1 MKRTFRY
8 AGKGHTVITLP
19 GATEETKVR
28 TGETVTV
35 EFAEPHMAHPGY
47 ARYLNI
53 NGFREAGETAQA
65 VASVSSPEKPKRPK
79 K

>member
-8 AGKGHTVITLP
+8 AGKGETLILLP
-19 GATEETKVR
+19 GATEKTKVR
-28 TGETVTV
+28 EGETVTV

-53 NGFREAGETAQA
+53 NRFREAGETAQA